1 MAEKDGE
8 LGPDVSRRTGTK
20 EMSSNVRLDEM
31 NLLVAVRSP
40 GAHRSIAGVELLRQI
55 MAVNI
60 GETNQRG
67 RRSGKGSRRCGF
79 SP

>member
-1 MAEKDGE
+1 MGKT
-8 LGPDVSRRTGTK
+8 VSGK
-20 EMSSNVRLDEM
+20 RLAAV
-31 NLLVAVRSP
+31 NLVVAVRNP